1 MTGAEIAGYF
11 FLSYV
16 IGIGTGFVIG
26 FVRNFLSKI
35 INY

>member
-11 FLSYV
+11 FIAYV
-16 IGIGTGFVIG
+16 TGVGTGFVIG
-26 FVRNFLSKI
+26 FVRSFLSKI